1 MCLMILI
8 ISTHASEQIAN
19 YIALK
24 RNEEANERE
33 RERERERECVYTYMV
48 YAFLFVRVLCTFMY
62 ARVSTCM

>member
-1 MCLMILI
+1 MISI

-19 YIALK
+19 YINIK
-24 RNEEANERE
+24 RNEEAN
-33 RERERERECVYTYMV
+33 ERERECVYTYMV